1 MSTTRAALTHT
12 QPRREVHA
20 RTESPG
26 PERQTRAGRSGLDR
40 YFRRD
45 DTAIARLVRRTAPR
59 RGSAYATSAAKRG
72 LDLVVGLPLAVT
84 ALPVI
89 LLLAL
94 INSILNPGHAPFFT
108 QNRVGSSERR
118 LRIVKLRSMRHPGRG
133 QEPVIGPFARFLRKH
148 YLDELPQM
156 FQVLAGELSLVG
168 IRVLPIEVHAL
179 LARTWSAR
187 RYDAW
192 SRVYSSAPLG
202 LTGVHQVSRGHG
214 KEDTARFHR
223 DLFYA
228 RSASLGLDLYLL
240 WRTIR
245 RAGR

>member
-1 MSTTRAALTHT
+1 VA
-12 QPRREVHA
+12 
-20 RTESPG
+20 
-26 PERQTRAGRSGLDR
+26 
-40 YFRRD
+40 
-45 DTAIARLVRRTAPR
+45 
-59 RGSAYATSAAKRG
+59 
-72 LDLVVGLPLAVT
+72 VGFPLAVA

-94 INSILNPGHAPFFT
+94 MNSILDPGHAPFFT
-108 QNRVGSSERR
+108 QSRVGSSRRR
-118 LRIVKLRSMRHPGRG
+118 LRIVKLRSMRHPGHG
-133 QEPVIGPFARFLRKH
+133 QEPVIRPFARFLRKH

-168 IRVLPIEVHAL
+168 IRVLPVEVHAL
-179 LARTWSAR
+179 LARAWSTR

-202 LTGVHQVSRGHG
+202 LTGLHQVARGHG